1 MRDMESTAVCNMKL
15 ERWGSLFFQKGRYQ
29 GEKACKK
36 GLKYDDNDS
45 VQLNYS
51 SHLLKSFLNST
62 MAN

>member
-1 MRDMESTAVCNMKL
+1 MENTAVCNLEL

-29 GEKACKK
+29 GEETCKK

-51 SHLLKSFLNST
+51 SCLLKFFLKST